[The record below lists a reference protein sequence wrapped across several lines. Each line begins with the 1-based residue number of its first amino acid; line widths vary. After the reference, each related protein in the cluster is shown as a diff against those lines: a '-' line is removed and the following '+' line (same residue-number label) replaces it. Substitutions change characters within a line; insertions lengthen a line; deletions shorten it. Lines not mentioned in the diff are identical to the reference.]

1 MAAAPP
7 AARPAGPPAGAPP
20 ATAPGGAP
28 PAQAGAQPFVSAS
41 LYVGDLHP
49 EVTEVM
55 LLEVFNEVG
64 PVASIRVCRD
74 AVTRRSLGYAYVNF
88 HNFVDAERALEIK
101 NFFPVR
107 GKAIRIMWSHRDPA
121 IRKSGE
127 GNIFIKNLDKRI
139 DNKAL
144 FDTFSDYGNILSC
157 KVAVDST
164 GESKGYGFIHF
175 ESTEAAENAI
185 DRVNGKS
192 ILDRVVYVGHFRS
205 KGERVAELG
214 ERANHFTNV
223 YIKNLDKAT
232 TEDQLREFGSKFGEV
247 TSLTIMMDA
256 KTDESRGFGFMNF
269 SSPEE
274 AAAAVEGMNGQ
285 TVGDSE
291 QAIFAGRAQ
300 KKEERQQEL
309 KEKFDAL
316 RQERQEKYQGVN
328 LFVKNIDEE
337 IDDEALRK
345 EFAAFGTI
353 TSARVMTEKKQMPNP
368 EGGVVEKEVSKGFG
382 FVCFST
388 PEEATKAVTELN
400 GRMVG
405 AKPIYVALAQRKDA
419 RRAQLE
425 AQMAQRQAQTMR
437 HMQRLDMPPGAPP
450 GMYPP
455 GMMYPQPGMQMG
467 HPRQMYP
474 QQMMQQR
481 PGWRPG
487 GPRPPFN
494 QHQQMMG
501 GPGMGG
507 PGMKPQRQARGPNQ
521 GQRGPGGPGGP
532 GGQRGP
538 KGYNKVPMGPN
549 GQMMGGPMPGM
560 MPPGMQMQGMQ
571 PGMQQM
577 PMQMQQMPPQQQAPP
592 QAAPAE
598 AGLTA
603 ASLAAAPQHQQ
614 KQMLGER
621 LYPLIHAAEPDLA
634 GKITG
639 MLLEMDNSE
648 LLLLLD
654 SQDQLSEKIA
664 EAIKVLNDHDQQAS

>member
-1 MAAAPP
+1 MAATAPP
-7 AARPAGPPAGAPP
+7 VARPAGAPP
-20 ATAPGGAP
+20 AAGA
-28 PAQAGAQPFVSAS
+28 AQPGAQPFVSAS

-101 NFFPVR
+101 NFFPVK

-121 IRKSGE
+121 IRKSGD

-157 KVAVDST
+157 KVAVDSQ

-175 ESTEAAENAI
+175 ENTEAADNAI
-185 DRVNGKS
+185 ERVNGKS

-214 ERANHFTNV
+214 ERANRFTNV
-223 YIKNLDKAT
+223 YVKNLDKAT
-232 TEDQLREFGSKFGEV
+232 NEDQLRDFASKFGEV
-247 TSLTIMMDA
+247 TSLTIMKDDA
-256 KTDESRGFGFMNF
+256 SGESRGFGFINF
-269 SSPEE
+269 SSPEQ
-274 AAAAVEGMNGQ
+274 AANAVEGMNGQ
-285 TVGDSE
+285 KIGDSE
-291 QAIFAGRAQ
+291 QEIFAGRAQ

-309 KEKFDAL
+309 KNKFDAL
-316 RQERQEKYQGVN
+316 RQERQQKYQGVN
-328 LFVKNIDEE
+328 LFVKNLDEE

-345 EFAAFGTI
+345 EFSAFGTI
-353 TSARVMTEKKQMPNP
+353 TSAKVMTEKKQMPNP
-368 EGGVVEKEVSKGFG
+368 EGGTVEKEVSKGFG

-400 GRMVG
+400 GRMIG

-455 GMMYPQPGMQMG
+455 GMMYPQGMPMPG
-467 HPRQMYP
+467 HPRQVMYP
-474 QQMMQQR
+474 QQMMQR
-481 PGWRPG
+481 AGWRPG
-487 GPRPPFN
+487 GPRPPYPV
-494 QHQQMMG
+494 QPGMMG
-501 GPGMGG
+501 NPNMQ
-507 PGMKPQRQARGPNQ
+507 GMKPQRQARGPNQ
-521 GQRGPGGPGGP
+521 ARGPQQGGPQQGGPGGP
-532 GGQRGP
+532 RGP
-538 KGYNKVPMGPN
+538 KGPRGPMQ
-549 GQMMGGPMPGM
+549 GQMGGPMPAGM
-560 MPPGMQMQGMQ
+560 MPAGMQMGMQ
-571 PGMQQM
+571 PM
-577 PMQMQQMPPQQQAPP
+577 PMQMQQQMPP
-592 QAAPAE
+592 PAE

-621 LYPLIHAAEPDLA
+621 LYPLIHAAQPELA

-664 EAIKVLNDHDQQAS
+664 EAIKVLDEHDQQAAA